1 MALTGVVEPVNS
13 LLNRLHTHG
22 HRVWPKY
29 LVRLLTHDEH
39 QVEGGETK
47 HLLAEQIA
55 HAAFELAELVA
66 ALSLA
71 VEHKAHAALL
81 QHAEEAA
88 RVAVEPA
95 QARLVEADGLGEPQL
110 KVGQPRCFDSDL
122 WL

>member
-1 MALTGVVEPVNS
+1 MADVVEPVNS
-13 LLNRLHTHG
+13 RLNRLHTHG
-22 HRVWPKY
+22 HRARPEY

-47 HLLAEQIA
+47 HLLAEQVA
-55 HAAFELAELVA
+55 HAACELAELVVA
-66 ALSLA
+66 ALWLA
-71 VEHKAHAALL
+71 VEHKAHAPLL

-95 QARLVEADGLGEPQL
+95 QARLVEADGVREPQL
-110 KVGQPRCFDSDL
+110 KVGQPRCFDGDL